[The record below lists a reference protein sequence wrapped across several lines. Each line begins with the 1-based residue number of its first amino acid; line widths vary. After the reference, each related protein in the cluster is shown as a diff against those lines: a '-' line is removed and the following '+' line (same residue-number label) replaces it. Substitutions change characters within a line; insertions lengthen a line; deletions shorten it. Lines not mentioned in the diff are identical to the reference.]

1 MTGIHQPVTYSSSGL
16 DKLRWQQ
23 PIQGQ
28 RLPIALFSHIKELGI
43 IKHAHRGCRAGVSK
57 HKRTSANYPS
67 VNNAKLGLLNSRSAR
82 SNADLVKDHLLDY
95 DLDMLALTE
104 TWFKPGELD
113 PLAASA
119 IPPGYK
125 LHHVPRKNRKGGG
138 VALFFKSLLD
148 ISPAPKPRKTPSTFE
163 FMEVTLLLHATNTRI
178 IVVYRPPPSKKA
190 RAPFSVFLQEF
201 SDLLDRVAISTGNLI
216 VLGDFN
222 VHWEVKNHPNT
233 RNLHDLL
240 ERHNLQQRVTS
251 MTHSSGH
258 IIDFVITRSCES
270 VVQSVSTSDMVTDHA
285 AIHCEL
291 NLAKPKRNRTMVQYR
306 KVKAVDRAAFIQDIV
321 DSPLA
326 VSPASALDALV
337 EQYDSELESILDNHA
352 PLISRCMVVRPVV
365 PWYDG
370 DIGAAKKTRR
380 QHERKWRHTK
390 LTVHRDIFKAQQ
402 QLVKT
407 MIRQAKF
414 KYYNQQIQDCD
425 GDQRALFR
433 VIGALMSKKTTPVL
447 PTHVSASDLALSFSE
462 FFIGKI
468 TSIRETLEAQ
478 QQAVPDA
485 PPTSSR
491 EPCSV
496 HMSTFTPA
504 SIEEVTKIVKRSAS
518 TTCSLDPIPTP
529 LLKDCLDELAPSIAQ
544 IVNTSLATGHF
555 PAKFKKAL
563 VTPIIK
569 KPTLD
574 PDERNNYRPV
584 SNLSFVSKVVERVVA
599 ARLNAHLSANSL
611 HECMQSAYRPNHSVE
626 TALLKVHNDIVCSL
640 DKKQAVMLI
649 LLDLSAAFDTID
661 HQILL
666 RRLHDDIGVRGV
678 CLRWFSSY
686 LQDRCQSVCIAG
698 VSSPEARLPF
708 GVPQGSVLGPALFV
722 IYTAQIAEITREH
735 LLLAHFYADDS
746 QLYVAFSPQEPG
758 DEESIARKVS
768 ACLKDI
774 RRWMLANMLKQNDEK
789 TEFIIACPPRIRHYV
804 QGDHLIV
811 GDTSIAPSASARNLG
826 VIFDAEMNLQAH
838 IRKVCQVSYMHL
850 RNIASIRPALT
861 DKAAECLIHA
871 FITSRLDCCNSLL
884 AGLPGTTLGK
894 LQSIQNA
901 AARLLTGTRKYD
913 HITPVLRELHWLPI
927 TSRIQYKVTLL
938 VYKTLHGPAPQ
949 YLQDLIQYRSARPGL
964 RSAGILLNV
973 PMTRSVT
980 YGDRAFCSIGPT
992 WWNSLPSELKTSP
1005 SVDSFKRNLKTH
1017 LFKLA
1022 YGQ

>member
-1 MTGIHQPVTYSSSGL
+1 
-16 DKLRWQQ
+16 
-23 PIQGQ
+23 
-28 RLPIALFSHIKELGI
+28 
-43 IKHAHRGCRAGVSK
+43 
-57 HKRTSANYPS
+57 
-67 VNNAKLGLLNSRSAR
+67 
-82 SNADLVKDHLLDY
+82 
-95 DLDMLALTE
+95 ML
-104 TWFKPGELD
+104 
-113 PLAASA
+113 
-119 IPPGYK
+119 
-125 LHHVPRKNRKGGG
+125 
-138 VALFFKSLLD
+138 
-148 ISPAPKPRKTPSTFE
+148 
-163 FMEVTLLLHATNTRI
+163 
-178 IVVYRPPPSKKA
+178 
-190 RAPFSVFLQEF
+190 
-201 SDLLDRVAISTGNLI
+201 
-216 VLGDFN
+216 
-222 VHWEVKNHPNT
+222 
-233 RNLHDLL
+233 
-240 ERHNLQQRVTS
+240 
-251 MTHSSGH
+251 
-258 IIDFVITRSCES
+258 
-270 VVQSVSTSDMVTDHA
+270 
-285 AIHCEL
+285 
-291 NLAKPKRNRTMVQYR
+291 
-306 KVKAVDRAAFIQDIV
+306 
-321 DSPLA
+321 
-326 VSPASALDALV
+326 
-337 EQYDSELESILDNHA
+337 
-352 PLISRCMVVRPVV
+352 
-365 PWYDG
+365 
-370 DIGAAKKTRR
+370 
-380 QHERKWRHTK
+380 WRHTK

-478 QQAVPDA
+478 QQPVPDA

-938 VYKTLHGPAPQ
+938 VYKTLHGLAPQ

>member
-1 MTGIHQPVTYSSSGL
+1 M
-16 DKLRWQQ
+16 
-23 PIQGQ
+23 
-28 RLPIALFSHIKELGI
+28 
-43 IKHAHRGCRAGVSK
+43 
-57 HKRTSANYPS
+57 
-67 VNNAKLGLLNSRSAR
+67 
-82 SNADLVKDHLLDY
+82 
-95 DLDMLALTE
+95 
-104 TWFKPGELD
+104 
-113 PLAASA
+113 
-119 IPPGYK
+119 
-125 LHHVPRKNRKGGG
+125 
-138 VALFFKSLLD
+138 
-148 ISPAPKPRKTPSTFE
+148 
-163 FMEVTLLLHATNTRI
+163 
-178 IVVYRPPPSKKA
+178 
-190 RAPFSVFLQEF
+190 
-201 SDLLDRVAISTGNLI
+201 AISTGNLI

-291 NLAKPKRNRTMVQYR
+291 NLAKPKRNRTVVQYR

-735 LLLAHFYADDS
+735 LLLAHFHADDS

-838 IRKVCQVSYMHL
+838 IKKVCQVSYMHL

-938 VYKTLHGPAPQ
+938 VYKTLYGPAPQ

-1022 YGQ
+1022 YGQS

>member
-1 MTGIHQPVTYSSSGL
+1 M
-16 DKLRWQQ
+16 
-23 PIQGQ
+23 
-28 RLPIALFSHIKELGI
+28 
-43 IKHAHRGCRAGVSK
+43 
-57 HKRTSANYPS
+57 N
-67 VNNAKLGLLNSRSAR
+67 
-82 SNADLVKDHLLDY
+82 
-95 DLDMLALTE
+95 
-104 TWFKPGELD
+104 
-113 PLAASA
+113 
-119 IPPGYK
+119 
-125 LHHVPRKNRKGGG
+125 
-138 VALFFKSLLD
+138 
-148 ISPAPKPRKTPSTFE
+148 
-163 FMEVTLLLHATNTRI
+163 
-178 IVVYRPPPSKKA
+178 
-190 RAPFSVFLQEF
+190 
-201 SDLLDRVAISTGNLI
+201 
-216 VLGDFN
+216 
-222 VHWEVKNHPNT
+222 
-233 RNLHDLL
+233 
-240 ERHNLQQRVTS
+240 
-251 MTHSSGH
+251 
-258 IIDFVITRSCES
+258 
-270 VVQSVSTSDMVTDHA
+270 
-285 AIHCEL
+285 
-291 NLAKPKRNRTMVQYR
+291 
-306 KVKAVDRAAFIQDIV
+306 
-321 DSPLA
+321 
-326 VSPASALDALV
+326 
-337 EQYDSELESILDNHA
+337 
-352 PLISRCMVVRPVV
+352 
-365 PWYDG
+365 
-370 DIGAAKKTRR
+370 
-380 QHERKWRHTK
+380 
-390 LTVHRDIFKAQQ
+390 
-402 QLVKT
+402 
-407 MIRQAKF
+407 
-414 KYYNQQIQDCD
+414 
-425 GDQRALFR
+425 
-433 VIGALMSKKTTPVL
+433 
-447 PTHVSASDLALSFSE
+447 
-462 FFIGKI
+462 
-468 TSIRETLEAQ
+468 
-478 QQAVPDA
+478 
-485 PPTSSR
+485 
-491 EPCSV
+491 
-496 HMSTFTPA
+496 
-504 SIEEVTKIVKRSAS
+504 
-518 TTCSLDPIPTP
+518 
-529 LLKDCLDELAPSIAQ
+529 
-544 IVNTSLATGHF
+544 
-555 PAKFKKAL
+555 
-563 VTPIIK
+563 
-569 KPTLD
+569 
-574 PDERNNYRPV
+574 
-584 SNLSFVSKVVERVVA
+584 
-599 ARLNAHLSANSL
+599 
-611 HECMQSAYRPNHSVE
+611 
-626 TALLKVHNDIVCSL
+626 NDIVCSL

-735 LLLAHFYADDS
+735 QLLAHFYADDS